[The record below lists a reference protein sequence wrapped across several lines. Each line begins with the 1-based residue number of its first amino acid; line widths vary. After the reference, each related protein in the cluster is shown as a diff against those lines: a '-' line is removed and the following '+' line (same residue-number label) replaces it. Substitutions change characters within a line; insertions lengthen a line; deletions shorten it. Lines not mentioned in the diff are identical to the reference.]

1 MVVIRFPATLDTD
14 VTHDRVASPS
24 TCTVHMPQTDMPH
37 PYLVP
42 LRLRMS
48 RIIHRSGMSAGA
60 STVVD
65 LPFTVS
71 LKGMASDS
79 TKARGS
85 WRLMV
90 PHPRIG
96 RPGHEVVQFQSP

>member
-1 MVVIRFPATLDTD
+1 MVVTFFPATLDTG

-24 TCTVHMPQTDMPH
+24 TCTVHMPQTDMPQ

-48 RIIHRSGMSAGA
+48 RITHRSGMSAGA
-60 STVVD
+60 STVVA

-71 LKGMASDS
+71 LIGMTAPILPRPG
-79 TKARGS
+79 ARGES
-85 WRLMV
+85 WY
-90 PHPRIG
+90 RIPGG
-96 RPGHEVVQFQSP
+96 RRSGLFSG